1 VGVVRLLA
9 FFLLLLIP
17 GCAWFGT
24 KSTPAEEV
32 NAAPKVAHKYEVP
45 KPSKRE
51 PGALWSEDSRWNNIY
66 SSANARLVGDV
77 INLKVNEPLKDR
89 ISMAMNQNRRVENP
103 KNTGEAKADAKND
116 PKGESREPAS
126 VNSATAKKDDTPA
139 VEATILEVLPN
150 GAYRVGV
157 NRAFKVGREQPYVVM
172 EGVIREKEIGSD
184 DSASSDALMNL
195 KLETFD
201 EQKHAFNADKKN
213 GPESN
218 EKK

>member
-1 VGVVRLLA
+1 MVRLLA
-9 FFLLLLIP
+9 LFSIVVMP

-24 KSTPAEEV
+24 KSTPAEEM
-32 NAAPKVAHKYEVP
+32 NIAPKVAHKYEVP
-45 KPSKRE
+45 KPAKRE
-51 PGALWSEDSRWNNIY
+51 PGSLWSEDSRWNNIY

-103 KNTGEAKADAKND
+103 KNTGDAKADAKND
-116 PKGESREPAS
+116 SKGESREPAS
-126 VNSATAKKDDTPA
+126 VNSATAKKDDTSA

-157 NRAFKVGREQPYVVM
+157 NRAFKVGKEQPYVVM
-172 EGVIREKEIGSD
+172 EGVIREREIASD
-184 DSASSDALMNL
+184 DTASSDALMNL

-201 EQKHAFNADKKN
+201 EQKHAFSADKKN
-213 GPESN
+213 GPEGN
-218 EKK
+218 DKK